1 MTISTEA
8 VRALREATGAGVLD
22 CKKALEAVGGDF
34 EKAVSYL
41 REKGLAAAA
50 KKASREANDGWI
62 SVLVDEGGRV
72 GIVVEVNCETD
83 FVARTEDFQAFVQA
97 VVRQVAGEDDVLA
110 DVPTMLTRPF
120 IDDTSITVGERLTQL
135 IAKMGENI
143 VLRRFARMERDG
155 DGWIGGYTHP
165 GNRIGVVI
173 QVSTSSGDVAT
184 SATFRELVHD
194 LALQVAAAAPK
205 YLSPED
211 IPAETVEA
219 ERAIFQAQVAEDKKP
234 DHIKERIVE
243 GRLGKWF
250 EEICLLRQPFV
261 KDGSVEIQDLISHKG
276 KEWNTSIAV
285 ERFIRY
291 ELGMVD

>member
-8 VRALREATGAGVLD
+8 VKALREATGAGVLD

-34 EKAVSYL
+34 DEAVGYL

-62 SVLVDEGGRV
+62 SVLVDEGGRA
-72 GIVVEVNCETD
+72 GSVVEVNCETD
-83 FVARTEDFQAFVQA
+83 FVARTEDFQVFVQA
-97 VVRQVAGEDDVLA
+97 VVRQVAGEDDVLP

-155 DGWIGGYTHP
+155 DGWIEGYTHP

-173 QVSTSSGDVAT
+173 QVSTGSADVAT
-184 SATFRELVHD
+184 STAFRELVHD

-211 IPAETVEA
+211 APAEAVEA

-250 EEICLLRQPFV
+250 EESCLLRQPFV
-261 KDGSVEIQDLISHKG
+261 KDGSVEIQDLISQKG

-291 ELGMVD
+291 ELGMAD

>member
-1 MTISTEA
+1 MTVSTEA

-22 CKKALEAVGGDF
+22 CKNALEAVGGEFDA
-34 EKAVSYL
+34 AVGHL

-50 KKASREANDGWI
+50 KKASREANDGCI
-62 SVLVDEGGRV
+62 SVLVDAGGRA
-72 GIVVEVNCETD
+72 GTVVEVNCETD
-83 FVARTEDFQAFVQA
+83 FVARTEDFQVFVQA
-97 VVRQVAGEDDVLA
+97 VVRQLAGEDDVFS

-120 IDDTSITVGERLTQL
+120 IDDPSITVGERLTQL

-155 DGWIGGYTHP
+155 DGWIEGYTHP
-165 GNRIGVVI
+165 GSRIGVLM
-173 QVSTSSGDVAT
+173 QVSTGSADVAT
-184 SATFRELVHD
+184 SAAFRELVHD
-194 LALQVAAAAPK
+194 LALQVAAAAPQ

-219 ERAIFQAQVAEDKKP
+219 ERAIFQVQVAEDKKP

-250 EEICLLRQPFV
+250 EEVCLLRQPFV
-261 KDGSVEIQDLISHKG
+261 KDGSVEIQDLISQKG

-291 ELGMVD
+291 ELGMAE